1 MPEARSPDESEHDP
15 TEIDWDDMKQR
26 LREAIRGAIQQHA
39 DELGISYDA
48 CIDRYFGGA
57 GPSDSA
63 DSDPLTP
70 PASSR

>member
-1 MPEARSPDESEHDP
+1 MPEARSSDESDHDP
-15 TEIDWDDMKQR
+15 AEIDWDDMKQR

-48 CIDRYFGGA
+48 CIDRYFGSDS
-57 GPSDSA
+57 PSDST
-63 DSDPLTP
+63 DSEPLTP